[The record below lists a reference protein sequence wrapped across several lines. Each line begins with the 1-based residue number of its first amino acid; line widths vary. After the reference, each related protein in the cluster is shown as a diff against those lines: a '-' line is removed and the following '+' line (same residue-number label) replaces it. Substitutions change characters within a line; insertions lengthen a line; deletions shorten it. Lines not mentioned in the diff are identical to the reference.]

1 MIIPHEDLLVE
12 SILLHGRS
20 PGGQQVCDGKS
31 GVRVTHIPTG
41 TAAEVHD
48 RRSGYENRKAAEE
61 MIEWAL
67 ASK

>member
-1 MIIPHEDLLVE
+1 MIAREDLKIEAIIPY
-12 SILLHGRS
+12 GCS

-48 RRSGYENRKAAEE
+48 RRSGFENREVAIS

-67 ASK
+67 AG